1 MSFNDAV
8 DILCEA
14 IDRAEAERAGDEHVD
29 VGVSIALPPG
39 KYQLMETG
47 REIASLDAVTLTHM
61 VRHHPD
67 YRAMLDNLTA
77 TQRRCN
83 ELLDE
88 TRVLRRALELA
99 CNAIAYGDAPS
110 SDEETY
116 IAKAREV
123 TTEPQTREDMPTN
136 ESIDDQI
143 WESDSIPLSEE
154 DE

>member
-88 TRVLRRALELA
+88 TRVLGRALRKAVCHVHGETA
-99 CNAIAYGDAPS
+99 TADDVAYYV
-110 SDEETY
+110 T
-116 IAKAREV
+116 KARE
-123 TTEPQTREDMPTN
+123 ELAR
-136 ESIDDQI
+136 
-143 WESDSIPLSEE
+143 
-154 DE
+154 